1 MMPDPSALLRWRRR
15 GFAVLCLAFCLST
28 SGCGLL
34 YNEFTWLD
42 RAPPR
47 DDAAAER
54 LASP

>member
-1 MMPDPSALLRWRRR
+1 MPDPSALLRWRRR